1 MTEDKSV
8 KKEIRS
14 SLRITVRSW
23 VRGRCEGWH
32 LCVQLTEATL
42 EDTVAAEKLKISE
55 AYSIIIL
62 LLGFMKA
69 VLQLNSVTCVDIC

>member
-8 KKEIRS
+8 KKEISS
-14 SLRITVRSW
+14 SLRMTDHGSMGDVKGGISVCNGLKPLRI
-23 VRGRCEGWH
+23 
-32 LCVQLTEATL
+32 
-42 EDTVAAEKLKISE
+42 TVAAEKLKISE
-55 AYSIIIL
+55 AYSIAIL